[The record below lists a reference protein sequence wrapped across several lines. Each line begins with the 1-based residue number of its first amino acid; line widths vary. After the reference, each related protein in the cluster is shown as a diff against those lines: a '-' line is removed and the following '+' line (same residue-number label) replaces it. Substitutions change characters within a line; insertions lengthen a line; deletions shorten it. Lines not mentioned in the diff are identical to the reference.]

1 MIKILYFGK
10 LRESLQCHEEMLE
23 WSGQDTE
30 ALLTFLRSRNQNW
43 AEALSENNIFR
54 VVVNQQIIESA
65 LPIPEGA
72 EVAILPPVTG
82 G

>member
-10 LRESLQCHEEMLE
+10 LREALQCDEETLE

-30 ALLTFLRSRNQNW
+30 SLLTFLRSRDQNW

>member
-10 LRESLQCHEEMLE
+10 LREALQCHEETLE
-23 WSGQDTE
+23 WSGNDTE
-30 ALLTFLRSRNQNW
+30 ALLKFLRSRDQNW
-43 AEALSENNIFR
+43 AEALSEKNIFR
-54 VVVNQQIIESA
+54 IVVNQQIIENHTQ
-65 LPIPEGA
+65 IPEGA

>member
-10 LRESLQCHEEMLE
+10 LREVLQCHEETLA
-23 WSGQDTE
+23 WSGKDTE
-30 ALLTFLRSRNQNW
+30 ALLKFLRSRDQNW

-54 VVVNQQIIESA
+54 IVVNQQIIESA
-65 LPIPEGA
+65 MPIPEGA